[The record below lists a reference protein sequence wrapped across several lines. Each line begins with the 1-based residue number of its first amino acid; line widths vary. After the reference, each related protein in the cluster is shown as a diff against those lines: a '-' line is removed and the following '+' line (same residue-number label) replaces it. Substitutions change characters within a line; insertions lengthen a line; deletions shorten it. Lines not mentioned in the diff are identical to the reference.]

1 MRRRT
6 SSSSCSLNMAGTL
19 RSPLSSST
27 STSATLRAG
36 RPELP
41 AKMTSSISPPRMRL
55 AEVSPITQR
64 SASTR
69 FDLPQPLGPTM
80 PVSPGSMTSS
90 VGSTKD
96 LKPVRRSLLK
106 WTKCWL
112 WLSPWLA
119 QDHGHSRM
127 AQRRVEQLLEIIVGD
142 LAGMQLALDE
152 EGGRGIHLVSVAAFL
167 EASQDLV
174 LQRLVVEAGV
184 IGLLVDPFRH
194 ADLAQGDD

>member
-1 MRRRT
+1 
-6 SSSSCSLNMAGTL
+6 MAGTL

-106 WTKCWL
+106 WTNGDPGWCRET
-112 WLSPWLA
+112 SGVA
-119 QDHGHSRM
+119 ESVVDQF
-127 AQRRVEQLLEIIVGD
+127 LEIVIGNFPRLHLAVDDERGRSVD
-142 LAGMQLALDE
+142 LEL
-152 EGGRGIHLVSVAAFL
+152 LVRLLQARD
-167 EASQDLV
+167 DLV
-174 LQRLVVEAGV
+174 LQLLVGEAGV
-184 IGLLVDPFRH
+184 IGLLVD
-194 ADLAQGDD
+194 A